1 MSWKWELEGNL
12 KMERTDRLF
21 ILVGY
26 RQIDPF
32 FLIFLVTSKSCSF
45 QRSANFRGS
54 RLFH

>member
-21 ILVGY
+21 TLVGY